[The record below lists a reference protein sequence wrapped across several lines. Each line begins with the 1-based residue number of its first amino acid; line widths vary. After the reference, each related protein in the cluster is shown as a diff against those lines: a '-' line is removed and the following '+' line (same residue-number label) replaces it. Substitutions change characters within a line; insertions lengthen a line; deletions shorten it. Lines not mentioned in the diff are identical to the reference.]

1 MKLSTKSRYGLR
13 AIIDIA
19 RAYGSG
25 IPAKR
30 KEISENQGI
39 SGSYLE
45 NILIVLKNSRI
56 IETTRGMNGGYVLCK
71 PPEEITVLEVLNA
84 LEGPLDLVDCVSS
97 SDKCSNT
104 SHCVTRT
111 VWMEMSQLWEKYLGS
126 LTLKDLVDKGE
137 YVNVS
142 NYSI

>member
-45 NILIVLKNSRI
+45 NILIVLK
-56 IETTRGMNGGYVLCK
+56 TAGL
-71 PPEEITVLEVLNA
+71 
-84 LEGPLDLVDCVSS
+84 
-97 SDKCSNT
+97 
-104 SHCVTRT
+104 
-111 VWMEMSQLWEKYLGS
+111 
-126 LTLKDLVDKGE
+126 
-137 YVNVS
+137 
-142 NYSI
+142 